1 MESYYELLGANS
13 SMSIKDIKKEYIKLM
28 KKNHPDRSGQ
38 DDQCKKIT
46 EAYQK
51 IAQYKLNLNNNEKTL
66 IPLEYTKFDNTTLDN
81 TTFDNTTLDNTTF
94 DNTTL
99 DMDYVHEKIKLS
111 NKNLEVIL
119 ELKDIKR
126 KAKSV
131 FEKVFDFFF
140 DLDSDD
146 SDDSGGD

>member
-51 IAQYKLNLNNNEKTL
+51 IAQYKLNIDNDEKMLMSIGIETL
-66 IPLEYTKFDNTTLDN
+66 PMEY
-81 TTFDNTTLDNTTF
+81 
-94 DNTTL
+94 
-99 DMDYVHEKIKLS
+99 VRRKIS
-111 NKNLEVIL
+111 NK
-119 ELKDIKR
+119 ELKQDDILKLKDGER
-126 KAKSV
+126 EKKSV
-131 FEKVFDFFF
+131 FEKMFDFFF
-140 DLDSDD
+140 DSDSSDD
-146 SDDSGGD
+146 D

>member
-51 IAQYKLNLNNNEKTL
+51 IVQYKLNTNNDEKMLLSLGFETL
-66 IPLEYTKFDNTTLDN
+66 PMEY
-81 TTFDNTTLDNTTF
+81 
-94 DNTTL
+94 
-99 DMDYVHEKIKLS
+99 VRRKIS
-111 NKNLEVIL
+111 NKEFKQDDIL
-119 ELKDIKR
+119 KLKDGEREK
-126 KAKSV
+126 KSV
-131 FEKVFDFFF
+131 FEKMFDFFF
-140 DLDSDD
+140 DSDSDS
-146 SDDSGGD
+146 SDDD

>member
-51 IAQYKLNLNNNEKTL
+51 IAQYKLNINNDEKML
-66 IPLEYTKFDNTTLDN
+66 LSLGFEKMPMEYIRR
-81 TTFDNTTLDNTTF
+81 
-94 DNTTL
+94 
-99 DMDYVHEKIKLS
+99 KIS
-111 NKNLEVIL
+111 NKEFKQDDIL
-119 ELKDIKR
+119 KLKDGEREK
-126 KAKSV
+126 KSV
-131 FEKVFDFFF
+131 FEKMFDFFF
-140 DLDSDD
+140 DLDSDS
-146 SDDSGGD
+146 SDDD

>member
-66 IPLEYTKFDNTTLDN
+66 IPLEYTKFDNTT
-81 TTFDNTTLDNTTF
+81 FDNTTL

>member
-51 IAQYKLNLNNNEKTL
+51 IAQYKLNINNDEKMLLSLGFETL
-66 IPLEYTKFDNTTLDN
+66 SMEY
-81 TTFDNTTLDNTTF
+81 
-94 DNTTL
+94 
-99 DMDYVHEKIKLS
+99 VRRKIS
-111 NKNLEVIL
+111 NKEFKQDDIL
-119 ELKDIKR
+119 KLKDGEREK
-126 KAKSV
+126 KSV
-131 FEKVFDFFF
+131 FEKMFDFFF
-140 DLDSDD
+140 DLDSDS
-146 SDDSGGD
+146 SDDD

>member
-81 TTFDNTTLDNTTF
+81 TTFDNTTLD
-94 DNTTL
+94 
-99 DMDYVHEKIKLS
+99 MDYVHEKIKLS
-111 NKNLEVIL
+111 NKKLEVIL

-131 FEKVFDFFF
+131 FEKVLDFFF

-146 SDDSGGD
+146 SDCENSD

>member
-1 MESYYELLGANS
+1 MEHYYNLLEVKS
-13 SMSIKDIKKEYIKLM
+13 SMSIKEIKKQYIKLM

-38 DDQCKKIT
+38 DEECKKIT

-51 IAQYKLNLNNNEKTL
+51 IVKYKLNMNSDDRPL
-66 IPLEYTKFDNTTLDN
+66 IPLGYTE
-81 TTFDNTTLDNTTF
+81 F

-99 DMDYVHEKIKLS
+99 DMDYVRDKIKLS
-111 NKNLEVIL
+111 NKKLEVIL
-119 ELKDIKR
+119 KLNDIKR
-126 KAKSV
+126 NDKSV

-146 SDDSGGD
+146 SDEDSENSD

>member
-51 IAQYKLNLNNNEKTL
+51 IVQYKLNTNNDEKMLLSLGFETL
-66 IPLEYTKFDNTTLDN
+66 SMEY
-81 TTFDNTTLDNTTF
+81 
-94 DNTTL
+94 
-99 DMDYVHEKIKLS
+99 VRRKIS
-111 NKNLEVIL
+111 NKEFKQDDIL
-119 ELKDIKR
+119 KLKDGEREK
-126 KAKSV
+126 KSV
-131 FEKVFDFFF
+131 FEKMFDFFF
-140 DLDSDD
+140 DSDSDS
-146 SDDSGGD
+146 SDDD